1 VVVSALT
8 NDPVRPSETVEIE
21 SAPTGRRYRGLSAEE
36 RRADQRRRLVRAA
49 IDEFAARGYHH
60 TSVEDI
66 VRSARTSRT
75 AFYAFFDNR
84 EDAMYGA
91 LQTCLRSLL
100 DTMRCKLAQAPPG
113 ASLTDVGVRAYVDC
127 LVADPAAAK
136 IILLEGVGTSPEVNA
151 LRSRIRREIAD
162 LIRELWA
169 LTDATAA
176 ASPQAAAISVGVF
189 GILFESMVHLAETN
203 RLDEA
208 RDHVPA
214 LVTAIDR
221 VLA

>member
-1 VVVSALT
+1 VVVHALT
-8 NDPVRPSETVEIE
+8 SDPVRQSETVEAVE
-21 SAPTGRRYRGLSAEE
+21 PTGRRYRGLSAEE

-100 DTMRCKLAQAPPG
+100 DTMRVKLEQAPTG
-113 ASLTDVGVRAYVDC
+113 ASLTEVGVRAYVDC
-127 LVADPAAAK
+127 LVADPAAAR

-151 LRSRIRREIAD
+151 LRSRIRRELAD
-162 LIRELWA
+162 LIRGLWA
-169 LTDATAA
+169 CTDAAAA

-208 RDHVPA
+208 PDHVPA
-214 LVTAIDR
+214 LVTAINR

>member
-1 VVVSALT
+1 LVAHALT
-8 NDPVRPSETVEIE
+8 PEPQPDGS
-21 SAPTGRRYRGLSAEE
+21 SGRRYRGLSAEE

-49 IDEFAARGYHH
+49 IEEFAARGYHR

-100 DTMRCKLAQAPPG
+100 DTVREALYGAPPER
-113 ASLTDVGVRAYVDC
+113 SITEVGISAYVEA
-127 LVADPAAAK
+127 LVADPAAAR
-136 IILLEGVGTSPEVNA
+136 IVLLEGVGTSPEVNA

-162 LIRELWA
+162 LIRDLWA
-169 LTDATAA
+169 EYDPESANG
-176 ASPQAAAISVGVF
+176 PHGAAIAVGVF
-189 GILFESMVHLAETN
+189 GILFESMVHLVETN

-208 RDHVPA
+208 CSHVPA
-214 LVTAIDR
+214 LVDAVDR
-221 VLA
+221 VLTPSPAV